1 MNKMDLVIGILIA
14 FVFAFAKPTII
25 LIEMYL
31 KNKKRITK

>member
-1 MNKMDLVIGILIA
+1 MSKVDLIIGILIV

-31 KNKKRITK
+31 KNKKIRKE